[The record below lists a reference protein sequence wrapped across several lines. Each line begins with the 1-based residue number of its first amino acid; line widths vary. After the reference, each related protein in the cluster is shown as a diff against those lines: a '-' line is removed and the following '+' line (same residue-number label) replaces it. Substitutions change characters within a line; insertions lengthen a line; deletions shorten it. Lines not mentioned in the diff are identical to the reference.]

1 MKTAEGELLQHV
13 LQLES
18 IVKAKKEKDNE
29 QVFAD
34 IMGDGDKDKAHKNYE
49 QARAKNRG
57 EGNKMSKYGMNKGGM
72 CKGAM
77 CKLDCKDDP
86 TCGTG
91 LNKGGLYMGDMGE
104 KNKYCQQKFGKNYSE
119 CSPSQK
125 AQCDKH
131 CGDMKK
137 GDDDMYE
144 DTTGGPIEAN
154 EMKEMARTS
163 KRNRYCQKHFG
174 KNYSE
179 CSPSQKAQCDGE
191 VKKGNYMLNEELEN
205 PRLADRDKDGKL
217 SSWEKTVGKKI
228 EQSKKGK
235 QTGSYKSDRGNKKI
249 PFKEETKKPVKKE
262 DFTAEFIRKN
272 TDKGMP
278 IGQGGQ
284 RLTQDEAMG
293 GGKTDREGDPYTVN
307 PIAYNMASMRTYQNS
322 QDKDKYGNTIYGTGE
337 IVPGSRGSKVGDR
350 RRKITRAPRPGVG
363 PRSDFSTEG
372 DGSSVMEPRP
382 AWMGDD
388 IKEASADAT
397 SRFIAQ
403 KTGLDL
409 VKYEQESISDNGV
422 PQFVD
427 HYGIR
432 AVNYQTNGRIP
443 HFEENAQS
451 INAISEKAK
460 MPAFAKTGY
469 DVNGSSLHMHLTNGG
484 DRADGNWNIAPIE
497 ERLTELKKGATN
509 PGLVDEIANLM
520 ESIANRL

>member
-1 MKTAEGELLQHV
+1 MKSAEGELLQHV

-34 IMGDGDKDKAHKNYE
+34 IMGDGDKDTAHKNYE
-49 QARAKNRG
+49 QARAKDRG
-57 EGNKMSKYGMNKGGM
+57 EGEKMGKGGM

-77 CKLDCKDDP
+77 CKKNCMDEG
-86 TCGTG
+86 CGSG
-91 LNKGGLYMGDMGE
+91 L
-104 KNKYCQQKFGKNYSE
+104 
-119 CSPSQK
+119 
-125 AQCDKH
+125 
-131 CGDMKK
+131 KK

-144 DTTGGPIEAN
+144 DTTGGPIEAD

-174 KNYSE
+174 KDYSE

-191 VKKGNYMLNEELEN
+191 VKKGNYMMNEELEN
-205 PRLADRDKDGKL
+205 PKLADRDKDGKL
-217 SSWEKTVGKKI
+217 SSWEKTVGKNI

-249 PFKEETKKPVKKE
+249 PFKEETKKPVTKE
-262 DFTAEFIRKN
+262 DFT
-272 TDKGMP
+272 
-278 IGQGGQ
+278 
-284 RLTQDEAMG
+284 
-293 GGKTDREGDPYTVN
+293 
-307 PIAYNMASMRTYQNS
+307 
-322 QDKDKYGNTIYGTGE
+322 
-337 IVPGSRGSKVGDR
+337 
-350 RRKITRAPRPGVG
+350 
-363 PRSDFSTEG
+363 
-372 DGSSVMEPRP
+372 
-382 AWMGDD
+382 
-388 IKEASADAT
+388 
-397 SRFIAQ
+397 SRFISQ
-403 KTGLDL
+403 KTGVDL

-443 HFEENAQS
+443 HYEENAQS

-469 DVNGSSLHMHLTNGG
+469 DVKGSSLHMHLTNGG
-484 DRADGNWNIAPIE
+484 DRKDGNWNIAPIE

>member
-13 LQLES
+13 LQLEG

-34 IMGDGDKDKAHKNYE
+34 IMGDGDKEQAHKNYE

-57 EGNKMSKYGMNKGGM
+57 EGDKMSKYGMSKAPKKPAEMMPWNKKGIEDGDPEYPITRGEGDKMGKGGM

-77 CKLDCKDDP
+77 CKKNCMDEG
-86 TCGTG
+86 CGSG
-91 LNKGGLYMGDMGE
+91 LKKGGLYMGDMGE
-104 KNKYCQQKFGKNYSE
+104 KNKYCQEKFGKNYSE

-137 GDDDMYE
+137 G
-144 DTTGGPIEAN
+144 
-154 EMKEMARTS
+154 
-163 KRNRYCQKHFG
+163 
-174 KNYSE
+174 
-179 CSPSQKAQCDGE
+179 
-191 VKKGNYMLNEELEN
+191 NYMMSEELEN
-205 PRLADRDKDGKL
+205 PKLADRDKDGKL

-235 QTGSYKSDRGNKKI
+235 QTGDYKSDRGNKKI
-249 PFKEETKKPVKKE
+249 QFKEEKKQKVTKE
-262 DFTAEFIRKN
+262 DF
-272 TDKGMP
+272 
-278 IGQGGQ
+278 
-284 RLTQDEAMG
+284 
-293 GGKTDREGDPYTVN
+293 
-307 PIAYNMASMRTYQNS
+307 
-322 QDKDKYGNTIYGTGE
+322 
-337 IVPGSRGSKVGDR
+337 
-350 RRKITRAPRPGVG
+350 
-363 PRSDFSTEG
+363 
-372 DGSSVMEPRP
+372 
-382 AWMGDD
+382 
-388 IKEASADAT
+388 T

-403 KTGLDL
+403 KTGADL

-443 HFEENAQS
+443 HYEQNAQS

>member
-29 QVFAD
+29 QIFAD

-49 QARAKNRG
+49 QAREMDREGKFNKKPSG
-57 EGNKMSKYGMNKGGM
+57 EKMGKGGM

-77 CKLDCKDDP
+77 CKRMCKDDP

-104 KNKYCQQKFGKNYSE
+104 KNKYCQEKFGKNYSE

-137 GDDDMYE
+137 GNYMMNE
-144 DTTGGPIEAN
+144 D
-154 EMKEMARTS
+154 
-163 KRNRYCQKHFG
+163 
-174 KNYSE
+174 
-179 CSPSQKAQCDGE
+179 
-191 VKKGNYMLNEELEN
+191 KGNYMMNEELEN
-205 PRLADRDKDGKL
+205 PKLADRDKDGKL

-235 QTGSYKSDRGNKKI
+235 ETGDYKSDRGNKKI

-272 TDKGMP
+272 TDKMMP
-278 IGQGGQ
+278 MGAHNSTS
-284 RLTQDEAMG
+284 RRMSQDEAMG
-293 GGKTDREGDPYTVN
+293 GGKGDRMGGAYTVD
-307 PIAYNMASMRTYQNS
+307 PRAFNMASRQHYTDS
-322 QDKDKYGNTIYGTGE
+322 EDKDEHGNKIRGTGKA
-337 IVPGSRGSKVGDR
+337 VPGSKNTLTGDAR
-350 RRKITRAPRPGVG
+350 REITRTPRPGFG
-363 PRSDFSTEG
+363 QRSDFSTEG
-372 DGSSVMEPRP
+372 DGSSILAPKP
-382 AWMGDD
+382 DWM
-388 IKEASADAT
+388 KEASADAT
-397 SRFIAQ
+397 SLFISQ

-443 HFEENAQS
+443 HYEQNAQN

-469 DVNGSSLHMHLTNGG
+469 DAKGSSLHMQLIDGG

>member
-1 MKTAEGELLQHV
+1 MQPRWKDPMKTAEGELLQHV

-18 IVKAKKEKDNE
+18 IVKAKKDKEQDKEQDNE
-29 QVFAD
+29 QIFAD
-34 IMGDGDKDKAHKNYE
+34 IMGDGDKDKAHQNYE
-49 QARAKNRG
+49 QAREMDR
-57 EGNKMSKYGMNKGGM
+57 EGKFNKKPSGDKMSKYGMSKGM

-77 CKLDCKDDP
+77 CKMGCKDDP

-91 LNKGGLYMGDMGE
+91 LNKGGLYMGDMNE
-104 KNKYCQQKFGKNYSE
+104 KNKYCQEKFGKNYSE

-137 GDDDMYE
+137 GDYMFKVSMDE
-144 DTTGGPIEAN
+144 KN
-154 EMKEMARTS
+154 K
-163 KRNRYCQKHFG
+163 YCQKHFG
-174 KNYSE
+174 KDYSE
-179 CSPSQKAQCDGE
+179 CSPSQKAQCDRNCGKG

-205 PRLADRDKDGKL
+205 PKLADRDKDGKL

-235 QTGSYKSDRGNKKI
+235 ETGDYKSDRGNKKI

-262 DFTAEFIRKN
+262 DFT
-272 TDKGMP
+272 
-278 IGQGGQ
+278 
-284 RLTQDEAMG
+284 
-293 GGKTDREGDPYTVN
+293 
-307 PIAYNMASMRTYQNS
+307 
-322 QDKDKYGNTIYGTGE
+322 
-337 IVPGSRGSKVGDR
+337 
-350 RRKITRAPRPGVG
+350 
-363 PRSDFSTEG
+363 
-372 DGSSVMEPRP
+372 
-382 AWMGDD
+382 
-388 IKEASADAT
+388 

-403 KTGLDL
+403 KTGADL

-432 AVNYQTNGRIP
+432 GVNYQTNGRIP
-443 HFEENAQS
+443 HFEQNAQN

-469 DVNGSSLHMHLTNGG
+469 DAKGSSLHMQLIDGG

>member
-29 QVFAD
+29 QIFAD

-49 QARAKNRG
+49 QAREMDR
-57 EGNKMSKYGMNKGGM
+57 EGKFNKKPSGDKMSKYGMNKGGM

-77 CKLDCKDDP
+77 CKDTCKDEP

-104 KNKYCQQKFGKNYSE
+104 KNKYCQEKFGKNYSE

-137 GDDDMYE
+137 GDYMFKVSMDE
-144 DTTGGPIEAN
+144 KN
-154 EMKEMARTS
+154 K
-163 KRNRYCQKHFG
+163 YCQKHFG
-174 KNYSE
+174 CNYSE
-179 CSPSQKAQCDGE
+179 CSPSQKAQCDRNCGKG
-191 VKKGNYMLNEELEN
+191 VKKGNYMMNEDKGNYMMNEELEN
-205 PRLADRDKDGKL
+205 PKLADRDKDGKL

-235 QTGSYKSDRGNKKI
+235 ETGDYKSDRGNKKI

-262 DFTAEFIRKN
+262 DFT
-272 TDKGMP
+272 
-278 IGQGGQ
+278 
-284 RLTQDEAMG
+284 
-293 GGKTDREGDPYTVN
+293 
-307 PIAYNMASMRTYQNS
+307 
-322 QDKDKYGNTIYGTGE
+322 
-337 IVPGSRGSKVGDR
+337 
-350 RRKITRAPRPGVG
+350 
-363 PRSDFSTEG
+363 
-372 DGSSVMEPRP
+372 
-382 AWMGDD
+382 
-388 IKEASADAT
+388 

-403 KTGLDL
+403 KTGVDL

-443 HFEENAQS
+443 HYEQNAQN

-469 DVNGSSLHMHLTNGG
+469 DVKGSSLHMQLIDGG

>member
-18 IVKAKKEKDNE
+18 IVKAKKDKKKDNE

-34 IMGDGDKDKAHKNYE
+34 IMGDGDKEQAHKNYE
-49 QARAKNRG
+49 QARAQNRG
-57 EGNKMSKYGMNKGGM
+57 EGDKMSKYGMNKGGM

-77 CKLDCKDDP
+77 CKLDCKADG
-86 TCGTG
+86 CGSG
-91 LNKGGLYMGDMGE
+91 LKKGGLYMGDMNE
-104 KNKYCQQKFGKNYSE
+104 KNQYCQEKFGKNYSE

-205 PRLADRDKDGKL
+205 PKLADRDKDGKL

-235 QTGSYKSDRGNKKI
+235 QTGDYKSDRGNKKI
-249 PFKEETKKPVKKE
+249 PVKEKKKQKVTKE
-262 DFTAEFIRKN
+262 DF
-272 TDKGMP
+272 
-278 IGQGGQ
+278 
-284 RLTQDEAMG
+284 
-293 GGKTDREGDPYTVN
+293 
-307 PIAYNMASMRTYQNS
+307 
-322 QDKDKYGNTIYGTGE
+322 
-337 IVPGSRGSKVGDR
+337 
-350 RRKITRAPRPGVG
+350 
-363 PRSDFSTEG
+363 
-372 DGSSVMEPRP
+372 
-382 AWMGDD
+382 
-388 IKEASADAT
+388 T

-403 KTGLDL
+403 KTGADL

-443 HFEENAQS
+443 HYEQNAQS

>member
-13 LQLES
+13 LQLERIIKS
-18 IVKAKKEKDNE
+18 P
-29 QVFAD
+29 
-34 IMGDGDKDKAHKNYE
+34 
-49 QARAKNRG
+49 
-57 EGNKMSKYGMNKGGM
+57 NKMSKYGMNKDM

-77 CKLDCKDDP
+77 CKLNCMDSP
-86 TCGTG
+86 GCGSG
-91 LNKGGLYMGDMGE
+91 MKKGGLYMGDMGE
-104 KNKYCQQKFGKNYSE
+104 KNKYCQEKFGKNYSE

-131 CGDMKK
+131 CGDMKKGDYMFKVSMDEKNKYCQKHFGCNYSECSPSQKAQCDRNCGKDVKKGNYMVKVSMDEKNKYCQKHFGCNYSECTPKQKAQCNENCGKDVKK

-191 VKKGNYMLNEELEN
+191 VKKGNYMMNEELEN
-205 PRLADRDKDGKL
+205 PKLADRDKDGKL

-235 QTGSYKSDRGNKKI
+235 ETGDYKSDRGNKKI

-262 DFTAEFIRKN
+262 DFT
-272 TDKGMP
+272 
-278 IGQGGQ
+278 
-284 RLTQDEAMG
+284 
-293 GGKTDREGDPYTVN
+293 
-307 PIAYNMASMRTYQNS
+307 
-322 QDKDKYGNTIYGTGE
+322 
-337 IVPGSRGSKVGDR
+337 
-350 RRKITRAPRPGVG
+350 
-363 PRSDFSTEG
+363 
-372 DGSSVMEPRP
+372 
-382 AWMGDD
+382 
-388 IKEASADAT
+388 

-403 KTGLDL
+403 KTGADL

-443 HFEENAQS
+443 YFEQNAQS
-451 INAISEKAK
+451 VNAISEKAK

-469 DVNGSSLHMHLTNGG
+469 DAKGSSLHMHLTNGG

>member
-18 IVKAKKEKDNE
+18 IVKAKKDKEQDNE

-49 QARAKNRG
+49 QAREMDR
-57 EGNKMSKYGMNKGGM
+57 EGKFNKKPSGDKMSKYGMGKGGM
-72 CKGAM
+72 DKMGCKGSM
-77 CKLDCKDDP
+77 CKMGCKDDP

-91 LNKGGLYMGDMGE
+91 LNKGGLYMADMGE
-104 KNKYCQQKFGKNYSE
+104 KNKYCQEKFGKNYSE

-131 CGDMKK
+131 CGKVEKGGLYMGDM
-137 GDDDMYE
+137 
-144 DTTGGPIEAN
+144 N
-154 EMKEMARTS
+154 EK
-163 KRNRYCQKHFG
+163 NQYCQKHFG
-174 KNYSE
+174 KDYSE
-179 CSPSQKAQCDGE
+179 CSPSQKARCDKHCGDM
-191 VKKGNYMLNEELEN
+191 KKGNYMMNEDKGNYMMNEELEN
-205 PRLADRDKDGKL
+205 PKLADRDKDGKL

-228 EQSKKGK
+228 EQSMKGK
-235 QTGSYKSDRGNKKI
+235 ETGDYKSDRGNKKI
-249 PFKEETKKPVKKE
+249 PFKEEKKEKVTKE
-262 DFTAEFIRKN
+262 DF
-272 TDKGMP
+272 
-278 IGQGGQ
+278 
-284 RLTQDEAMG
+284 
-293 GGKTDREGDPYTVN
+293 
-307 PIAYNMASMRTYQNS
+307 
-322 QDKDKYGNTIYGTGE
+322 
-337 IVPGSRGSKVGDR
+337 
-350 RRKITRAPRPGVG
+350 
-363 PRSDFSTEG
+363 
-372 DGSSVMEPRP
+372 
-382 AWMGDD
+382 
-388 IKEASADAT
+388 T

-403 KTGLDL
+403 KTGVDL

-443 HFEENAQS
+443 HYEQNAQN

-469 DVNGSSLHMHLTNGG
+469 DAKGSSLHMQLIDGG